1 MRNSFLNDPS
11 FFVQALAIMI
21 CVPLV
26 GALFTACIS
35 PSTPEEK
42 AEAQEHRIEWVQKDM
57 VTISPRPGVEC
68 YVLPSGRS
76 DVAHVMS
83 CVVIPKESN

>member
-1 MRNSFLNDPS
+1 MRNSFLNDPN

-26 GALFTACIS
+26 GALFTACVH

-42 AEAQEHRIEWVQKDM
+42 AEMNSQYAENIKDEI
-57 VTISPRPGVEC
+57 VTLSPRPGVEC
-68 YVLPSGRS
+68 YVLRGASTMNTRT
-76 DVAHVMS
+76 MS